1 MLEPNFYTKK
11 VDLTGNYG
19 KFIFEPLPLSFGQS
33 LGHALRRTLLSSI
46 KGAVITNVKFD
57 GVAHMFSTI
66 EGVKESVLEI
76 ILNLKRLRFLP
87 QGAGPFRV
95 YLKANKA
102 GKIYGKDLEGE
113 VLPTNKDCYI
123 AEITDKKGK
132 IDLEAIVEVGFG
144 WSLVEDRENKIPG
157 FIPLDAF
164 FSPIEKVNFKVEET
178 RVGRKSN
185 FERLILEIWT
195 NGTIKPE
202 EALLQSTKLLSS
214 YFAYILSG
222 NDAPKKEEKEAL
234 KKEEDFHIDNRF
246 SEVIVDELNLPS
258 RVVNALLK
266 EKVETVADLIKL
278 GKERL
283 NRIKGLGKK
292 SIDLVEGELKRLG
305 VDFK

>member
-11 VDLTGNYG
+11 LELTENYG
-19 KFIFEPLPLSFGQS
+19 KFLFEPLPLSFGQS

-46 KGAVITNVKFD
+46 KGAVITNVKFE
-57 GVAHMFSTI
+57 GVPHMFSTI
-66 EGVKESVLEI
+66 KGVKESVLEI
-76 ILNLKRLRFLP
+76 ILNLKKLKFLP
-87 QGAGPFRV
+87 QGDGPFRV
-95 YLKANKA
+95 YLKTNKI

-113 VLPTNKDCYI
+113 VQPTNKDSYI

-132 IDLEAIVEVGFG
+132 IDLEAIVEVGVG

-195 NGTIKPE
+195 NGSIKPE
-202 EALLQSTKLLSS
+202 EALLQSTNLLSS

-222 NDAPKKEEKEAL
+222 KDVPKKEEESL
-234 KKEEDFHIDNRF
+234 KKEEDFYIDKRF

-266 EKVETVADLIKL
+266 EGVETVADLIKL
-278 GKERL
+278 GREKL
-283 NRIKGLGKK
+283 TKIKGLGKK
-292 SIDLVEGELKRLG
+292 SIDLVEEELKRLG
-305 VDFK
+305 VEFK